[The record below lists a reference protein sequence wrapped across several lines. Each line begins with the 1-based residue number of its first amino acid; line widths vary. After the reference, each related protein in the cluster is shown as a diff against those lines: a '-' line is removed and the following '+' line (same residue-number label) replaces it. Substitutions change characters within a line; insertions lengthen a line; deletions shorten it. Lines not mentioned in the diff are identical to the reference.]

1 MSKKK
6 PEMTIEN
13 CSTCE
18 GEVDIPAGVVS
29 NCPLCGEEIRPCGDC
44 FEECDWKPNGY
55 CIAFP
60 DFRDKEGETNA
71 KKS

>member
-44 FEECDWKPNGY
+44 FEECDWKPN
-55 CIAFP
+55 
-60 DFRDKEGETNA
+60 
-71 KKS
+71 